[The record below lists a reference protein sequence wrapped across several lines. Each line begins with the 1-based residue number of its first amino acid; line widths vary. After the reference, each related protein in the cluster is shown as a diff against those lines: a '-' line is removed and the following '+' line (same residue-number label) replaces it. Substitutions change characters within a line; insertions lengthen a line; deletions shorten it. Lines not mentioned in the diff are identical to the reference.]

1 MGPRTS
7 RNPLAFTAC
16 PVTLLMV
23 VTYVAIFTA
32 LLYTH
37 NVLPS
42 APNEAAPRRGLNLT
56 EAWIDLDRITD
67 GYHPYNSRRNDR
79 VREYLLQRIDVILE
93 ENIPKRKAR
102 PGYRPE
108 QSLPHFTNTTE
119 PNAVMIFMD
128 MQSNITSALG
138 WDLSTTVD
146 TAVYFEGTNIIVY
159 IRGLNDDREDWWL
172 QDANSIGRD
181 HGAKKRG
188 VLVNAHYDSVSTGF
202 GATDD
207 GVGVVSVLQ
216 LIRYFTTPGNRPKR
230 GVVALLNNGEEDGL
244 NGAKAFTQHPIAK
257 FPDTFLNLE
266 GAGAGGRALLF
277 RSTDYE
283 VTRFYKDSPYPF
295 GTVVSADGF
304 KRGFVRSGTDYSVF
318 TAELGLRGL
327 DVAFFEPRARYH
339 TSEDAAR
346 RTSRDSLWHMLSA
359 AVMTLEKMTSDTSTD
374 FGAGAGSPAVWFDL
388 LGRVFALIQL
398 RSMFA
403 ISVSLLVVAP
413 IILLALVAIL
423 RATGKYYL
431 FATTAGTDPLDPY
444 APDEEVKLDLGGW
457 RGVFRYPTAFIL
469 ASAAVTAL
477 ALLLTRFNPAIVYS
491 SQYSVWW

>member
-1 MGPRTS
+1 
-7 RNPLAFTAC
+7 L
-16 PVTLLMV
+16 
-23 VTYVAIFTA
+23 
-32 LLYTH
+32 H
-37 NVLPS
+37 
-42 APNEAAPRRGLNLT
+42 
-56 EAWIDLDRITD
+56 
-67 GYHPYNSRRNDR
+67 
-79 VREYLLQRIDVILE
+79 RIDAILE
-93 ENIPKRKAR
+93 QNVPKRKSR
-102 PGYRPE
+102 PAYASKPYT
-108 QSLPHFTNTTE
+108 PHFSNYTE
-119 PNAVMIFMD
+119 ANPVTVFSD

-138 WDLSTTVD
+138 WDLFATVD
-146 TAVYFEGTNIIVY
+146 TAVYFESTNIIVY
-159 IRGLNDDREDWWL
+159 IRGSNDDPKDWWL
-172 QDANSIGRD
+172 ENTNNIQQDHA
-181 HGAKKRG
+181 AEKRG

-207 GVGVVSVLQ
+207 GVGVVSILQ

-230 GVVALLNNGEEDGL
+230 GIVALLNNGEEDGL
-244 NGAKAFTQHPIAK
+244 NGAKAFTQHPIAR

-277 RSTDYE
+277 RSTDLE

-304 KRGFVRSGTDYSVF
+304 KRGFVRIGTDYSVF
-318 TAELGLRGL
+318 TTKLGLRGL

-359 AVMTLEKMTSDTSTD
+359 AVTTLERMTSDISTD

-388 LGRVFALIQL
+388 FGRILALIGL
-398 RSMFA
+398 HSMFI
-403 ISVSLLVVAP
+403 ISISLLVVAP
-413 IILLALVAIL
+413 IILLGLVAIL

-431 FATTAGTDPLDPY
+431 FATTATSDFLDPN
-444 APDEEVKLDLGGW
+444 APDEEINLDFGGW
-457 RGVFRYPTAFIL
+457 RGVFRYPIAFVF
-469 ASAAVTAL
+469 ASAAVIAL